1 MNQVAEA
8 SMHITPVTWLLTF
21 IVIIALL
28 AFDYFFHVRKAHVPT
43 IKEAAVWSALYIGI
57 AIIFGIFVTF
67 FWKDADPNQPYRYG
81 VEWFSGYVTEKAL
94 SVDNLFVFLIIM
106 ASFAV
111 PPKDEQKALMW
122 GIVLALIFRFIFIII
137 GAAALNQFAWLF
149 YIFAIFLGYTAA
161 KQIIDHRQE
170 RKEKIAGTYQDPDM
184 SDNIVVKAARK
195 FLPITDHYA
204 GDKILV
210 KERGRKM
217 LTPLFLV
224 IISLGAVDLMF
235 ALDSIPA
242 IFGLTE
248 EAYIVFTTNAFSLM
262 GLRQLYFLIEGLLDR
277 LIFLA
282 YGLAAILGFIAVKL
296 WLHAMHVVG
305 NPFSQVGG
313 FKVPEIGT
321 TESLLFILVV
331 LTITVVASLWYEKTH
346 PNDPVILASAEKQR
360 KRHAN

>member
-1 MNQVAEA
+1 MDQVVA
-8 SMHITPVTWLLTF
+8 SMHITPIVWLVTF

-43 IKEAAVWSALYIGI
+43 IKEAAFWSVLYIGI
-57 AIIFGIFVTF
+57 AIVFGIFVTF
-67 FWKDADPNQPYRYG
+67 FWKDADPSQPYRYG

-170 RKEKIAGTYQDPDM
+170 RKEKILGTYQDPDM
-184 SDNIVVKAARK
+184 SDNAVVKLARK
-195 FLPITDHYA
+195 FLPITDYYA
-204 GDKILV
+204 EDKIVV
-210 KERGRKM
+210 KEGSKHKF
-217 LTPLFLV
+217 TPLLLV
-224 IISLGAVDLMF
+224 IISLGTVDLMF

-242 IFGLTE
+242 IFGLTD

-282 YGLAAILGFIAVKL
+282 YGLAAILGFIAIKL
-296 WLHAMHVVG
+296 WLHAMHIVG
-305 NPFSQVGG
+305 NPLNANGG
-313 FKVPEIGT
+313 INVPEIGT
-321 TESLLFILVV
+321 QESLLFILAVLVV
-331 LTITVVASLWYEKTH
+331 TVVASLWYANTH
-346 PNDPVILASAEKQR
+346 PDDPVIKASAEKQR
-360 KRHAN
+360 KRFED